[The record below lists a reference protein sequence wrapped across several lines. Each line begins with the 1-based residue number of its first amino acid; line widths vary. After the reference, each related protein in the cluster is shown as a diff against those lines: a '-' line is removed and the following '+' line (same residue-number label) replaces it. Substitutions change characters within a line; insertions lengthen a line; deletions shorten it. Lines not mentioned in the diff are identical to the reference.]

1 MLKKSGI
8 FCKICRGLEYNI
20 YGKYLLAEF
29 RIDAARVEEYEARE
43 NFIGALIKINESQY
57 PIEEYELK
65 KMYNFEPLKYIK
77 I

>member
-1 MLKKSGI
+1 M
-8 FCKICRGLEYNI
+8 
-20 YGKYLLAEF
+20 LAEF